1 MMSTLRMPEILN
13 DAVVRIGFPW
23 WMRPF
28 LGGGVVALTIGRRV
42 WISPRADDVE
52 PLIRHELVHVR
63 QMGEHGILP
72 FLWKYLLHYLR
83 NRRRGMRHHEAYLAI
98 PFEVE
103 AFAAE
108 RADPL

>member
-1 MMSTLRMPEILN
+1 
-13 DAVVRIGFPW
+13 
-23 WMRPF
+23 MRPF
-28 LGGGVVALTIGRRV
+28 LWRDVVALTVGHRV
-42 WISPRADDVE
+42 WISPQARDVAT
-52 PLIRHELVHVR
+52 LLRHEMVHVR
-63 QMGEHGILP
+63 QMGEYGVMP

-108 RADPL
+108 RAEPL